1 MQGILHRAAVL
12 AAIFSVAMH
21 GGSTHAQTHPENVP
35 PGEVYIAPTFA
46 SAPVNLNR
54 AVRAGHFEALEL
66 GEMAAGDKAKLEIQS
81 ENRAFPDI
89 TALIMEEGSVGPYL
103 AGQRVRASGAQRR
116 NTPFRFEFTADVP
129 GRYVLVVDNRYS
141 LMVTKQV
148 RGQVVFEQSL
158 PEAEMQGLNRAFT
171 ALLKQVHE
179 TFEVPQFALRVQ
191 PCGMVNAFSRF
202 ATGEITMCSEMI
214 SRTIRTPGALL
225 GITYH
230 ELGHSLLA
238 LWGLPGNDNEDTA
251 DEFAVQ
257 MTLRNPLEAQVLEQF
272 AAFFES
278 SDSWIEARHVIENGG
293 RHSLGVQRSRN
304 IRAAVANAQAVTAK
318 WNRFMYPRMTTA
330 HLRKLAAAPGQ
341 YESPELARRIIAE
354 REQLATASKVGKQ

>member
-1 MQGILHRAAVL
+1 MVRRGGFGAVVQGVLLAVML
-12 AAIFSVAMH
+12 NA
-21 GGSTHAQTHPENVP
+21 GGAHAQLHPESVP

-46 SAPVNLNR
+46 SAPVVLNR
-54 AVRAGHFEALEL
+54 SVRAGHFEILDL
-66 GEMAAGDKAKLEIQS
+66 GELAAGDKARLQIQS

-89 TALIMEEGSVGPYL
+89 TALVMEEGSVGPYL
-103 AGQRVRASGAQRR
+103 AGQRVRASGSQRR
-116 NTPFRFEFTADVP
+116 ATPYGFEFAADRR

-148 RGQVVFEQSL
+148 RGQVVIEQSL
-158 PEAEMQGLNRAFT
+158 PEAEMERLKRAFT
-171 ALLKQVHE
+171 SLLQHVHAS
-179 TFEVPQFALRVQ
+179 FEVPQFALRVQ
-191 PCGMVNAFSRF
+191 PCGQVNAFSRF

-257 MTLRNPLEAQVLEQF
+257 LALRNAREAEAIDQF
-272 AAFFES
+272 AAYFET
-278 SDSWIEARHVIENGG
+278 SDSWLEARHVIEKGG
-293 RHSLGVQRSRN
+293 RHSLGVQRARN
-304 IRAAVANAQAVTAK
+304 IRAAVANAKAVTAK
-318 WNRFMYPRMTTA
+318 WNRLIYPKMTSA
-330 HLRKLAAAPGQ
+330 HLRKVVAAPGQ
-341 YESPELARRIIAE
+341 YESAELARQILADRE
-354 REQLATASKVGKQ
+354 RLGGTVGG